1 MELTDSQNS
10 LLDHIWNIMSAHVRD
25 RDIIM
30 PEAMR
35 QLGGPIGSDDVP
47 L

>member
-1 MELTDSQNS
+1 
-10 LLDHIWNIMSAHVRD
+10 MSAYVRD

-35 QLGGPIGSDDVP
+35 QLGGPLDSDDIP